1 MPEVPVMFTV
11 EVPVAAVLFAVSVRV
26 LVLVVLLGLKDAVT
40 PLGMPEAAR
49 PTLPVKPFMTLT
61 VTVLEPLAPCA
72 IVRLLGFAESVKSGF
87 DAVFTVTLNVAVCVK
102 APEVPVRVTVAVPV
116 VAALVAVNVSVLLP
130 VTLLGLNVTPLGR
143 PEADIAMVPVK
154 PFAGLTVRL
163 LVPVAP
169 CTTVA
174 LVAERVKSGFDAGFT
189 VMACCSVP
197 VPPPKLSTPAAH
209 TVAVVLV
216 VTAGAVQV
224 NVQEP
229 EALGEL
235 CVISP
240 LWTVVPTPAVKVPAL
255 VATSTPRLVPGP
267 PTLTVYVF
275 VVPDVTVV

>member
-1 MPEVPVMFTV
+1 MPEVPVIDTV
-11 EVPVAAVLFAVSVRV
+11 EVPVATPLPAVRVRV
-26 LVLVVLLGLKDAVT
+26 LVLVVLLGVNDAMT
-40 PLGMPEAAR
+40 PLGMPEAPR
-49 PTLPVKPFMTLT
+49 PTAPVKPFRSLT
-61 VTVLEPLAPCA
+61 VMVLVPLAPRA
-72 IVRLLGFAESVKSGF
+72 IVRMLCDADRLKSGF
-87 DAVFTVTLNVAVCVK
+87 DAAFTVTLNVAVCVK
-102 APEVPVRVTVAVPV
+102 APEVPVRVTAAVPV

-143 PEADIAMVPVK
+143 PEAKRLMVPVK
-154 PFAGLTVRL
+154 PFVGATVRL

-174 LVAERVKSGFDAGFT
+174 LVANRLKSGFDAGFT

-240 LWTVVPTPAVKVPAL
+240 LWIVVPTPAVKVPAL

-267 PTLTVYVF
+267 PTLTV
-275 VVPDVTVV
+275 